1 MAAEKPL
8 FLLLFSVTV
17 LLINGCSPDS
27 TKTWHIEKEGTF
39 DASHVFYEQF
49 GAAAY
54 QLSTSF
60 VPSRNG
66 NIPIPPGSVIRYSVF
81 DADKNNI
88 LFTAV
93 MEKQT
98 PSEKTSAGGWIYSA
112 TNSTG
117 EKIDT
122 GDVCAACHQQQA
134 HNDYLFHS
142 FTASQP

>member
-1 MAAEKPL
+1 MATEKSLPSLL
-8 FLLLFSVTV
+8 FLATV
-17 LLINGCSPDS
+17 LLTSGCSPDS
-27 TKTWHIEKEGTF
+27 PRTWRIEKEGTF

-60 VPSRNG
+60 APSSNG
-66 NIPIPPGSVIRYSVF
+66 NIAPGSVIRYRIF
-81 DADKNNI
+81 DADKKNI

-98 PSEKTSAGGWIYSA
+98 PSVKTSAGGWIYSA
-112 TNSTG
+112 TNSAG

-122 GDVCAACHQQQA
+122 GDICATCHQQQA
-134 HNDYLFHS
+134 HNNYLFNS
-142 FTASQP
+142 FTPSRP

>member
-1 MAAEKPL
+1 MAAQKL
-8 FLLLFSVTV
+8 LSSLLFSVTV
-17 LLINGCSPDS
+17 ILISGCSPDS
-27 TKTWHIEKEGTF
+27 TKTWHIVKEGTF

-60 VPSRNG
+60 VPSANG
-66 NIPIPPGSVIRYSVF
+66 NIAPGSVIRYSVF
-81 DADKNNI
+81 DADKKNI
-88 LFTAV
+88 LFTAI

-112 TNSTG
+112 TNPAG
-117 EKIDT
+117 ENIDT
-122 GDVCAACHQQQA
+122 GDTCAACHQKQA
-134 HNDYLFHS
+134 HNNYLFHS

>member
-1 MAAEKPL
+1 MAAEKLFPSLL
-8 FLLLFSVTV
+8 FLATV
-17 LLINGCSPDS
+17 LLISGCSPDS

-39 DASHVFYEQF
+39 DANHVFYEQF

-60 VPSRNG
+60 VPSANG
-66 NIPIPPGSVIRYSVF
+66 IAPGSAIRYRIF

-112 TNSTG
+112 TNSAG

-122 GDVCAACHQQQA
+122 GDTCAACHQQQA
-134 HNDYLFHS
+134 HNDYLFNS
-142 FTASQP
+142 FTTSQP